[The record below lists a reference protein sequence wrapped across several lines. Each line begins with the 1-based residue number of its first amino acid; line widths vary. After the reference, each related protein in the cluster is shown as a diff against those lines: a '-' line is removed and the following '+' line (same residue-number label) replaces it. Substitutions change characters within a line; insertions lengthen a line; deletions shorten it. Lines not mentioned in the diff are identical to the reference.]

1 MHGKL
6 LYPLP
11 ACHVSQSG
19 QHIVPTLPNVPK
31 EKRAFLARSCKQ
43 KHQNMIIV
51 IWSAWPFWRSLP
63 SMYVLRNVAHLLH
76 TWWLP
81 NAKTLPSLF
90 LASAA
95 LLRQLTGLTTRR
107 APFTNRNRI
116 SRSVD
121 LSIGGSKAQSCLGW
135 GTLGCQNWPLVT
147 NYLRWAGVLQHHDIH
162 RMHREG
168 AGGTCW
174 LKLANCWFHPY
185 RVEIKRQITLEET
198 AWTRLVWQ
206 RGIFR
211 RPL

>member
-1 MHGKL
+1 MKVRGFHPTIDTLNHPDLPQRLTVTNSGTMAGQEVVFCPTHDPKASTVKNYIENMVIKL
-6 LYPLP
+6 LYLIP

-19 QHIVPTLPNVPK
+19 QHIVPTLLNVPK

-51 IWSAWPFWRSLP
+51 TWSAWPFWRSLP
-63 SMYVLRNVAHLLH
+63 SMYVLRNAAHLLH

-107 APFTNRNRI
+107 APFSNRNRI

-121 LSIGGSKAQSCLGW
+121 LSIGGS
-135 GTLGCQNWPLVT
+135 
-147 NYLRWAGVLQHHDIH
+147 
-162 RMHREG
+162 
-168 AGGTCW
+168 
-174 LKLANCWFHPY
+174 
-185 RVEIKRQITLEET
+185 
-198 AWTRLVWQ
+198 
-206 RGIFR
+206 
-211 RPL
+211 

>member
-1 MHGKL
+1 MTNSHQFRNHGRPRSLCFVSLTTPKQVQWRTTYIESMVSYYI
-6 LYPLP
+6 YPIP

-95 LLRQLTGLTTRR
+95 LLRQLTGLTTR
-107 APFTNRNRI
+107 
-116 SRSVD
+116 S
-121 LSIGGSKAQSCLGW
+121 L
-135 GTLGCQNWPLVT
+135 
-147 NYLRWAGVLQHHDIH
+147 
-162 RMHREG
+162 
-168 AGGTCW
+168 
-174 LKLANCWFHPY
+174 
-185 RVEIKRQITLEET
+185 LE
-198 AWTRLVWQ
+198 
-206 RGIFR
+206 
-211 RPL
+211 

>member
-1 MHGKL
+1 MKVRGFHPTIDTLNHPDLPQWLTVTNSGTMAGLRSGVLSHSRPQNKYSGELYWKHGKL
-6 LYPLP
+6 LYPIP
-11 ACHVSQSG
+11 ACHVFQSG

-51 IWSAWPFWRSLP
+51 TWSAWPFWRSLP
-63 SMYVLRNVAHLLH
+63 SMYVLRNAAHLLH

-107 APFTNRNRI
+107 APFSNRNRI

-121 LSIGGSKAQSCLGW
+121 LSIGGS
-135 GTLGCQNWPLVT
+135 
-147 NYLRWAGVLQHHDIH
+147 
-162 RMHREG
+162 
-168 AGGTCW
+168 
-174 LKLANCWFHPY
+174 
-185 RVEIKRQITLEET
+185 
-198 AWTRLVWQ
+198 
-206 RGIFR
+206 
-211 RPL
+211 